1 MESRV
6 EADVGKKSNLLFQS
20 REDVCLADDE
30 HSFHSSFRP
39 NQKIVLFHPSRNHFS
54 IITIH
59 KTQS

>member
-20 REDVCLADDE
+20 REDVCLADE
-30 HSFHSSFRP
+30 HSFHSSFLP
-39 NQKIVLFHPSRNHFS
+39 NQKTVLFHPSRNHFS

-59 KTQS
+59 KAQS